1 MTLETGQGKTVV
13 YFLIAMILE
22 SVDRQKYDKFLFL
35 TISENLK
42 VQTSQLILQHRNI
55 RADFDV
61 RWGGDFGQYGEYSI
75 IFVDEADFYTKH
87 HAIEW
92 KTVGKPPSEVKL
104 IGLASLVGKTFLL
117 GSAYFSP
124 SERMVVQSVL
134 SLRSE

>member
-22 SVDRQKYDKFLFL
+22 SVDRLKYDKFLFL

-61 RWGGDFGQYGEYSI
+61 RWGGDFG
-75 IFVDEADFYTKH
+75 
-87 HAIEW
+87 
-92 KTVGKPPSEVKL
+92 
-104 IGLASLVGKTFLL
+104 
-117 GSAYFSP
+117 
-124 SERMVVQSVL
+124 
-134 SLRSE
+134 

>member
-42 VQTSQLILQHRNI
+42 VQTSQFILQHRNI

-61 RWGGDFGQYGEYSI
+61 RWGGDFG
-75 IFVDEADFYTKH
+75 
-87 HAIEW
+87 
-92 KTVGKPPSEVKL
+92 
-104 IGLASLVGKTFLL
+104 
-117 GSAYFSP
+117 
-124 SERMVVQSVL
+124 
-134 SLRSE
+134 

>member
-61 RWGGDFGQYGEYSI
+61 RWGGDFG
-75 IFVDEADFYTKH
+75 
-87 HAIEW
+87 
-92 KTVGKPPSEVKL
+92 
-104 IGLASLVGKTFLL
+104 
-117 GSAYFSP
+117 
-124 SERMVVQSVL
+124 
-134 SLRSE
+134 

>member
-55 RADFDV
+55 CADFNV
-61 RWGGDFGQYGEYSI
+61 RWVSTS
-75 IFVDEADFYTKH
+75 V
-87 HAIEW
+87 
-92 KTVGKPPSEVKL
+92 S
-104 IGLASLVGKTFLL
+104 
-117 GSAYFSP
+117 
-124 SERMVVQSVL
+124 MVNTA
-134 SLRSE
+134 